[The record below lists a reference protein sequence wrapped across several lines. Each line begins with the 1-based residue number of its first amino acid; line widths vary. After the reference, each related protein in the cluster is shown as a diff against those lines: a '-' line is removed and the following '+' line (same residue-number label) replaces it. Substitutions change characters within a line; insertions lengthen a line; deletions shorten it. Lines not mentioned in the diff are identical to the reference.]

1 MAVHAA
7 TTQRRT
13 QLKMSPEPPKELR
26 FLIVMGVS
34 GSGKSMIGAKLAMA
48 LGWTYEDADLF
59 HPAANVAK
67 MHAGHALTDE
77 DRRPWLEAIAAW
89 MEDARRKDMHAVIG
103 CSALK
108 RAYREILTGNHP
120 DVRLVYLK
128 GERELIAARLALRHA
143 HFMPATLLD
152 SQFAALEE
160 PTKDERPIVVSIAS
174 PPQQVV
180 EQIIAQLGM
189 QNAGRTFGRRMGV

>member
-1 MAVHAA
+1 MAAHAA
-7 TTQRRT
+7 KTQRLR
-13 QLKMSPEPPKELR
+13 LKMSPEPSEQIR
-26 FLIVMGVS
+26 FFIVMGMS
-34 GSGKSMIGAKLAMA
+34 GSGKSTIGAKLAIA
-48 LGWTYEDADLF
+48 LGWTYEDADSF

-89 MEDARRKDMHAVIG
+89 MDEARRKDIHAVIG

-143 HFMPATLLD
+143 HFMPASLLD

-160 PTKDERPIVVSIAS
+160 PGEDERPIVVSIAS
-174 PPQQVV
+174 TPEQTV
-180 EQIIAQLGM
+180 EHILAQLGT
-189 QNAGRTFGRRMGV
+189 QNARSPSSRGMGA

>member
-7 TTQRRT
+7 TTQRHIL
-13 QLKMSPEPPKELR
+13 LKMSPEPSNQIR

-34 GSGKSMIGAKLAMA
+34 GSGKSTIGAKLAIA
-48 LGWTYEDADLF
+48 LGWTYEDADSF

-89 MEDARRKDMHAVIG
+89 MDDARRKDVHAVIG

-108 RAYREILTGNHP
+108 RAYREILIGDRV

-128 GERELIAARLALRHA
+128 GDRELIAARLALRHA
-143 HFMPATLLD
+143 HFMPASLLA

-160 PTKDERPIVVSIAS
+160 PGEDERPIVVSIAS
-174 PPQQVV
+174 TPKQTV
-180 EQIIAQLGM
+180 EHILARLGAQY
-189 QNAGRTFGRRMGV
+189 AGRTSGRSMGA